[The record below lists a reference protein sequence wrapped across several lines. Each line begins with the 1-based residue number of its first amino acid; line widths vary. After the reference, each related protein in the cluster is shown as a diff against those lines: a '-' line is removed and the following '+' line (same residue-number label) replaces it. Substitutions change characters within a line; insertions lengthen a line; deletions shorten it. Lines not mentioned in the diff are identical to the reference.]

1 MKNKKNKKRSS
12 QEFKSKYPKKI
23 PSNDYF
29 PFLFSNNI

>member
-1 MKNKKNKKRSS
+1 MKNKKIKKEVLKSS
-12 QEFKSKYPKKI
+12 NQSPKKI